1 MHLYGHFKVR
11 DGKVVYLFEHQDR
24 DDAVK
29 AAGLT
34 K

>member
-11 DGKVVYLFEHQDR
+11 DGKVVYLFEHQER
-24 DDAVK
+24 EAAFK

-34 K
+34 E